1 VEYQD
6 YESEAIEHAD
16 MVADNRLA
24 ELAVRDNDKL
34 SELLSELKVL
44 DIDMELTAYDLNE
57 IDEITNPNMIDP
69 PGGGDGQP
77 KEVECPQ
84 CGEIFIPSK
93 GQYGDD

>member
-1 VEYQD
+1 
-6 YESEAIEHAD
+6 

-57 IDEITNPNMIDP
+57 IDEITNPNMVDL
-69 PGGGDGQP
+69 PGSGDGQP

-84 CGEIFIPSK
+84 CGEIFIPR
-93 GQYGDD
+93 